1 MLNFW
6 SIYSCICSAPA
17 FSFGDRES
25 RGRLWHE
32 QWTDAGRPDHPPP
45 ADPTPDL
52 HCKLYLNGRRI
63 FRFRFWKE
71 LHEEQKFHY
80 ELKRMTLYI
89 SKIKIF
95 FNFAYEC
102 FKKAVITSE
111 NANNETIS
119 RLVRWAVNS
128 NDWTWMPS
136 YKDLLVYDTGVNKE
150 RTLGF
155 EWNSHFNQHCDL
167 VGNLLFC
174 VDFKKINISWRN
186 NQNNQDCLSCFFK
199 IGNVGVFFH

>member
-1 MLNFW
+1 M
-6 SIYSCICSAPA
+6 
-17 FSFGDRES
+17 
-25 RGRLWHE
+25 
-32 QWTDAGRPDHPPP
+32 
-45 ADPTPDL
+45 
-52 HCKLYLNGRRI
+52 
-63 FRFRFWKE
+63 
-71 LHEEQKFHY
+71 
-80 ELKRMTLYI
+80 
-89 SKIKIF
+89 
-95 FNFAYEC
+95 
-102 FKKAVITSE
+102 ITAE

-199 IGNVGVFFH
+199 IGNVGFFFSLNKDVFHGYVIKQYFECFWHTYVIFYAPYNDNIIKHYPAFPQKI

>member
-1 MLNFW
+1 M
-6 SIYSCICSAPA
+6 
-17 FSFGDRES
+17 
-25 RGRLWHE
+25 
-32 QWTDAGRPDHPPP
+32 
-45 ADPTPDL
+45 
-52 HCKLYLNGRRI
+52 
-63 FRFRFWKE
+63 
-71 LHEEQKFHY
+71 
-80 ELKRMTLYI
+80 
-89 SKIKIF
+89 
-95 FNFAYEC
+95 
-102 FKKAVITSE
+102 ITAE

-199 IGNVGVFFH
+199 IGNVGVFFSLNKDVFHGYVIKTIFWMLLTYMCYLLRYIMITLLSIILHFHKRYNKVTKFNQRRI